1 MQTSVS
7 STRPALGTP
16 GGDEL
21 AAAPTATAAA
31 SGATVGQ
38 PTHNGAGSSAGG
50 SCWGGVGSH
59 FVMPADL
66 LWALS
71 LCCEWL
77 MSQQP
82 LVRRLPQG
90 RPGLVGV
97 EGVSSAC
104 EAKPGKLSATV
115 LRPLMR
121 QRWRSAVSPT
131 EVANTKSASKALS
144 KR

>member
-1 MQTSVS
+1 MS
-7 STRPALGTP
+7 STRPALGAP

-21 AAAPTATAAA
+21 AAVPTATAAA
-31 SGATVGQ
+31 SGAADGSPAHSGVG
-38 PTHNGAGSSAGG
+38 NSAGG
-50 SCWGGVGSH
+50 NSCGGVGSH
-59 FVMPADL
+59 FVTPAVA

-90 RPGLVGV
+90 RPGLLGL
-97 EGVSSAC
+97 GASSVWL
-104 EAKPGKLSATV
+104 AKPGKLSATV

-131 EVANTKSASKALS
+131 DVANTKSASKALK
-144 KR
+144 KRWW

>member
-21 AAAPTATAAA
+21 AAVPTATAAA
-31 SGATVGQ
+31 SGAVVGK
-38 PTHNGAGSSAGG
+38 PAHLGAGSSAGESAG
-50 SCWGGVGSH
+50 AAGSH
-59 FVMPADL
+59 LGKATEP
-66 LWALS
+66 WALS

-90 RPGLVGV
+90 R
-97 EGVSSAC
+97 
-104 EAKPGKLSATV
+104 
-115 LRPLMR
+115 
-121 QRWRSAVSPT
+121 
-131 EVANTKSASKALS
+131 
-144 KR
+144 